1 MSASGASSA
10 DGGVSLGVNSTD
22 GEDKTGMDTME
33 AVFQWSA
40 ATIVQ
45 AIALFLVAGVAEIG
59 GGWLVWKSI
68 RDDKPWW
75 WAFIGSIV
83 LVAYGFLPT
92 LQPTDEFGRIYAVYG
107 GFFIALSFLA
117 GWALDGNR
125 PDRGDIVG
133 GCIAMVGVLLILFWP
148 R

>member
-1 MSASGASSA
+1 MSAADASSA
-10 DGGVSLGVNSTD
+10 DGGVSVGGTD
-22 GEDKTGMDTME
+22 GDDKSGMD
-33 AVFQWSA
+33 AFQWTA
-40 ATIVQ
+40 VTIVQ

-83 LVAYGFLPT
+83 LVVYGFLPT

-107 GFFIALSFLA
+107 GFFIVLSFLA
-117 GWALDGNR
+117 GWALDGDR

-133 GCIAMVGVLLILFWP
+133 GCIALVGVLLILFWP